1 MIWAYLSMLVQRTHT
16 LRSFLA
22 DKLLQKHAGTAD
34 KLLAIPDLVQQ
45 MDHFK
50 LVKMAAALFASDGFV
65 SLASHGS

>member
-1 MIWAYLSMLVQRTHT
+1 MQEQPTSYWS
-16 LRSFLA
+16 S
-22 DKLLQKHAGTAD
+22 G
-34 KLLAIPDLVQQ
+34 PDLVQQ